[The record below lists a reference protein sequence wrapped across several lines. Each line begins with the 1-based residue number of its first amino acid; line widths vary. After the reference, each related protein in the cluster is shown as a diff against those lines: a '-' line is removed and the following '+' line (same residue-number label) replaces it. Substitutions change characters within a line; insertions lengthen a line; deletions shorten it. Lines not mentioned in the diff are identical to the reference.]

1 MRYLGLVIGFIFYIF
16 MVIITFCSIHYL
28 LECQKITGKNGFSMF
43 GKITLGKFGS
53 ILVKIVLIIKGLG
66 LCIIYLRIFGKSLQI
81 ILQYWISPENFWM
94 LDTQMYIYI
103 LVGAV
108 IFIFLTLIKD
118 FFNIKKSVYFG
129 MFAVLVIFICLLI
142 LLIYKLAKKNLS
154 SDLSLE
160 FIYPNCSFTKAI
172 HTVLILFISF
182 LFPSNSFLIYNS
194 LKDKK
199 TKSLKES
206 LIIGLTISIIIY
218 SILGIMGFLLYGYQI
233 DNTIL
238 DCFNNEMIDYRNK
251 NILIVI
257 LLIIICIMFIFFCFI
272 SFPNLFLSYR
282 EDFIHLMIIC
292 SKNCSRNKKKE
303 NNKNKSINNINNKI
317 LIAITFVLY
326 LLVVSIAILEIR
338 LQFILSI
345 VGAIAGIFFIF
356 IFPNL
361 FYIIIVKR
369 ARKNNNIVL
378 PLLLIGLGAVF
389 GIIPN
394 YLFLTS
400 KIDV

>member
-1 MRYLGLVIGFIFYIF
+1 MFTVI
-16 MVIITFCSIHYL
+16 
-28 LECQKITGKNGFSMF
+28 
-43 GKITLGKFGS
+43 
-53 ILVKIVLIIKGLG
+53 
-66 LCIIYLRIFGKSLQI
+66 
-81 ILQYWISPENFWM
+81 
-94 LDTQMYIYI
+94 
-103 LVGAV
+103 
-108 IFIFLTLIKD
+108 
-118 FFNIKKSVYFG
+118 
-129 MFAVLVIFICLLI
+129 VIFICLLN

-154 SDLSLE
+154 RYLSLE
-160 FIYPNCSFTKAI
+160 FIYPNYSFTKSI

-182 LFPSNSFLIYNS
+182 LFPSNSFLICNS

-206 LIIGLTISIIIY
+206 LITGITVSIIIY
-218 SILGIMGFLLYGYQI
+218 SILRIMGFLLYGYEI

-238 DCFNNEMIDYRNK
+238 ECFNDEMIDYRNK

-257 LLIIICIMFIFFCFI
+257 LLIIICIGFISFCFII

-282 EDFIHLMIIC
+282 DDFIHLMIIC
-292 SKNCSRNKKKE
+292 SKSCSRNKKKE

-338 LQFILSI
+338 LQAILSI
-345 VGAIAGIFFIF
+345 VGEFAGIFFIF

-378 PLLLIGLGAVF
+378 PLLLIGFRSSLWYNSKLYVF
-389 GIIPN
+389 DYI
-394 YLFLTS
+394 
-400 KIDV
+400 IDV